1 MKNFLLSLFVC
12 LPALALA
19 QNPTE
24 CGASS
29 GNPSN
34 GGCCYDCTCYTCA
47 EVDICANRP
56 GPLGDPSG
64 CVSGGCANCDT
75 ADPEQCASW
84 TENYYGPEGV
94 GVDQGC
100 VPIDG
105 GLGFLIAGGLGMGV
119 LGVRRRKELELEA

>member
-12 LPALALA
+12 LPALAFA
-19 QNPTE
+19 QNPSQ
-24 CGASS
+24 CNVG
-29 GNPSN
+29 GDIPI

-47 EVDICANRP
+47 AVDVCLNNV
-56 GPLGDPSG
+56 GPLGDPAG
-64 CVSGGCANCDT
+64 CQLGGCDKCESGPNEC
-75 ADPEQCASW
+75 SSF
-84 TENYYGPEGV
+84 TENYYAGTDE
-94 GVDQGC
+94 GC